1 MSNLVGQ
8 IYGTIK
14 NGKSTIKLESDY
26 VDIDGL
32 LSTRNVGNHNMS
44 KLTLVG
50 NEIKKHE
57 DPWYTSNLHYKKG
70 KWHNWYHNGNNTTYP
85 SSGDFGYNVDSQYTY
100 YRNNIQLYNG
110 YEHNGTNRRFPPNNI
125 IGTQSN
131 SNQGSLDSGDEAFCL
146 NTFYHLNTFT
156 GWDISYANKA
166 WCPWT
171 GFDVDSSMN
180 NDNDTFFK
188 KDTYG
193 IEVQKSGF
201 YNIVY
206 NTQWNYNST
215 YWQTELGFDKIGLIA
230 VLLKNP
236 GRSNQQHI
244 LIDDINESI
253 SSLRRRSDIWQYPA
267 SYYSG
272 DINVFNIY
280 LEQGESIGVGYL
292 GFLYDEYRTDTVNNF
307 AYQHQYYRYS
317 SGRQSL
323 NTLGWYGWE
332 RRQDLKV
339 HNIKL
344 NKLEI
349 QAITSSTIN
358 HVSQSISKGMVVQV
372 QHKDYKKTVKKNSTG
387 WTAIDNN
394 LETGFVVAIKPSS
407 STSNVFV
414 SCNLHVSINTAAVVG
429 QHYWGGRLY
438 RKIGNGDWTHVI
450 EATGEQTNGTPIWL
464 TDATHENDTNSQ
476 YRLINLG
483 NSFLDSPGTTEIVY
497 YTIYWANIYEDTE
510 NNKDLLYLNR
520 STADWAT
527 IDDSWNALPISN
539 ITAKEI
545 WNSGTAYTPTT
556 TLIREDLL
564 NNNVDITGTLNVQG
578 EKVIT
583 VPALDICGNALSANT
598 TYEVTTG
605 PSGNINNISFV
616 KKQPEYI
623 LSAYKSDDQSLNHGY
638 NQEVRGFQVG
648 VQKNTG
654 FNVGDVL
661 AASNARFVWQCPANG
676 FYHIIFEAVL
686 EDLANEINGY
696 ERVLLQIK
704 EQKTSDASPQV
715 VKAMDWYTH
724 GGGNDNPRHISVSC
738 TTILELSTNDE
749 ISFYL
754 GLLMDNSNSNI
765 AKLMGLVGSRKA
777 NTLVHFI
784 RMA

>member
-1 MSNLVGQ
+1 MSNFVGQ
-8 IYGTIK
+8 IYGTVK
-14 NGKSTIKLESDY
+14 NGKTCIKLESDY

-57 DPWYTSNLHYKKG
+57 DPGITNYHTYYKKG

-85 SSGDFGYNVDSQYTY
+85 SSGDFGYNVDSQFTY

-110 YEHNGTNRRFPPNNI
+110 YEYININRRFPPNNI

-131 SNQGSLDSGDEAFCL
+131 SNQGTLESGDEAFCL
-146 NTFYHLNTFT
+146 NTYYHLNTFT

-206 NTQWNYNST
+206 NTQWNYNETS
-215 YWQTELGFDKIGLIA
+215 WQGELGFDKIGLIA

-236 GRSNQQHI
+236 GRSNQEYI
-244 LIDDINESI
+244 LNDDINESI
-253 SSLRRRSDIWQYPA
+253 SSLRRDSGIWNNPA
-267 SYYSG
+267 PYYSG

-280 LEQGESIGVGYL
+280 LEEGETIGVGYL
-292 GFLYDEYRTDTVNNF
+292 GFLYDEYRRDDVNNF
-307 AYQHQYYRYS
+307 AYQHGYYRYNAS
-317 SGRQSL
+317 RQSL
-323 NTLGWYGWE
+323 NTLGWYGWN
-332 RRQDLKV
+332 RRQILKV

-358 HVSQSISKGMVVQV
+358 HVSQSISKGMIVQV
-372 QHKDYKKTVKKNSTG
+372 QHKDYKKTVTKSGTG
-387 WTAIDNN
+387 WSAIDNN

-407 STSNVFV
+407 SASNVLV
-414 SCNLHVSINTAAVVG
+414 SCNLQMGMQASHDAR
-429 QHYWGGRLY
+429 YWGARLY
-438 RKIGNGDWTHVI
+438 RKIGNGDWTRVT
-450 EATGEQTNGTPIWL
+450 EAENNDSVAGQTPQPTPVWL
-464 TDATHENDTNSQ
+464 SDGMGMGASGHADDYQIS
-476 YRLINLG
+476 NLG
-483 NSFLDSPGTTEIVY
+483 NSFLDSPNTTETVY
-497 YTIYWANIYEDTE
+497 YTIYWKCKLGQNDGEANVI
-510 NNKDLLYLNR
+510 LHLNR
-520 STADWAT
+520 AHSMVNAY
-527 IDDSWNALPISN
+527 SALPISN

-578 EKVIT
+578 EKVMT
-583 VPALDICGNALSANT
+583 VPSLDICGNDLSANT
-598 TYEVTTG
+598 TYEITTG
-605 PSGNINNISFV
+605 PPGSINNISFV
-616 KKQPEYI
+616 KKQPDYI
-623 LSAYKSDDQSLNHGY
+623 LSAYKTDDQNLHGY
-638 NQEVRGFQVG
+638 QYSQEAHGFRVG

-654 FNVGDVL
+654 FNVGDEL

-686 EDLANEINGY
+686 EDVVDQTSFD
-696 ERVLLQIK
+696 RVILQIR
-704 EQKTSDASPQV
+704 EQKTSETSDLV
-715 VKAMDWYTH
+715 VRTIAWWTH
-724 GGGNDNPRHISVSC
+724 SGGNANPRHISLNC
-738 TTILELSTNDE
+738 FLWG
-749 ISFYL
+749 F
-754 GLLMDNSNSNI
+754 
-765 AKLMGLVGSRKA
+765 
-777 NTLVHFI
+777 
-784 RMA
+784 